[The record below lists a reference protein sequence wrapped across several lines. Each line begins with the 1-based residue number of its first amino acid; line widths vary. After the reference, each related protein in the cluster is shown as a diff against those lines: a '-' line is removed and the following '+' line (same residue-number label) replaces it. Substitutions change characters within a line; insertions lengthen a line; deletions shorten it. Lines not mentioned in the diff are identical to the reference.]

1 MNSSEFKYHTGL
13 VKLNEYLFHL
23 NNECKHGQ
31 FDVAQNTFLDL
42 QQHWQ
47 RQDVLLKSIQNQ
59 LVQKSYCPSDSLQ
72 RLEKFLNNIYLFSER
87 GHDRTLVIKEIRRI
101 TSRIDRMQNIPGY

>member
-1 MNSSEFKYHTGL
+1 MSSSEFKYHTGL
-13 VKLNEYLFHL
+13 VKINEYLFHL
-23 NNECKHGQ
+23 HNECKRGQ

-59 LVQKSYCPSDSLQ
+59 LVRKSYFPSDSLH
-72 RLEKFLNNIYLFSER
+72 RLEKFLNNIYLSSSN
-87 GHDRTLVIKEIRRI
+87 GHDSTLVMKEIRRI
-101 TSRIDRMQNIPGY
+101 NSRIDQMQSLSGR